1 MSQGRSWIPGCT
13 LLALITLC
21 ALILTAQCQSQHKE
35 SKHLKDLRLIL
46 VGKTGSGKSATG
58 NTILGSRNVFKEG
71 MSPESVTTRCQKEQV
86 TNAGREIVVIDTP
99 GLFDTQKT
107 KRDVKGKIEECI
119 YQSVPGPHAFLLVIS
134 LKARHTEEER
144 KAVEWIQNNF
154 GSGASSYT
162 MVLFTHA
169 DLLMDKTVED
179 YMRESLSLRE
189 LVRSCGGRY
198 HSLINGEG
206 ASHSQVQELLEKIEK
221 MVDFNGGRHYTS
233 EMYLQAQKEITR
245 KAEEE
250 KQKRREEEERIRAE
264 EEKIAWCKKI
274 YLASMAAVGGGAL
287 FSSPVLIGV
296 GALLAA
302 TGGYECTKEMFDNFW
317 KDTKQ

>member
-21 ALILTAQCQSQHKE
+21 ALILTAQCQSQH
-35 SKHLKDLRLIL
+35 KDLRLIL

-233 EMYLQAQKEITR
+233 EMYLQ
-245 KAEEE
+245 EEN
-250 KQKRREEEERIRAE
+250 
-264 EEKIAWCKKI
+264 
-274 YLASMAAVGGGAL
+274 MAAVGGGAL